1 MRPPSSTNR
10 RQAPVDAATPL
21 PHSANGRLLRISEF
35 MERLSIGQSTAFEM
49 LADGTIPYIRVRGD
63 RRIAESDIEEYIA
76 RNRVAGG
83 AK

>member
-1 MRPPSSTNR
+1 
-10 RQAPVDAATPL
+10 
-21 PHSANGRLLRISEF
+21 
-35 MERLSIGQSTAFEM
+35 M